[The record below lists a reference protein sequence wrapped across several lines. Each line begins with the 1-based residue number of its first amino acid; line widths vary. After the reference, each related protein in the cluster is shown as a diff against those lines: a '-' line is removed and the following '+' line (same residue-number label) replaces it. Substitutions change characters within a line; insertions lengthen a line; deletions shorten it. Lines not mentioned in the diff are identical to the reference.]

1 MQASTAGCR
10 ASSGAELMFAF
21 REVVVIARPP
31 QEVFRVLTRFEDIPK
46 FVPQVASAE
55 QTSPGEVSVGT
66 TFVQRGRLLGR
77 TIETPTVVTVH
88 EPHSRFAYRADE
100 GPLPYEAAYWF
111 RPSDGG
117 TLLEA
122 DVTGRP
128 KGPARAFEPALK
140 RLMQR
145 VYSRNLERLKVLV
158 EEGD

>member
-21 REVVVIARPP
+21 REVVAIARPP

-88 EPHSRFAYRADE
+88 EPHSRFA
-100 GPLPYEAAYWF
+100 LPC
-111 RPSDGG
+111 G
-117 TLLEA
+117 
-122 DVTGRP
+122 
-128 KGPARAFEPALK
+128 
-140 RLMQR
+140 
-145 VYSRNLERLKVLV
+145 
-158 EEGD
+158 